1 MKAVDSPPRRGT
13 ASRTTTAGD
22 WLQHMLVL
30 IALQARHDV
39 ACMAA
44 RPKAAIHSLRKR
56 MKKIQSLLHLADPV
70 VGERQREILKS
81 GIREIKEMARPQR
94 DADVMSHLASDLGVK
109 ATSGR
114 ASLPD
119 AAMLD
124 AFVSELIMTFE
135 EMDLHGLTWNGV
147 MACHLRTCRS
157 ARKAWKKARRHHSE
171 EHLHAWRKKV
181 KRQYHQCLALRR
193 WLGQTNR
200 LRRMRRLGSMLG
212 HRHDLDLFATALG
225 FKESDG
231 AAKKTRHKV
240 GSRRKKLTRRIFD
253 RAEKLFARSP
263 SKAKHRLCRR
273 LPSVSEM
280 GQKARR

>member
-1 MKAVDSPPRRGT
+1 MKAAETSPQRK
-13 ASRTTTAGD
+13 AAAQIATAGD
-22 WLQHMLVL
+22 WLKHMLVL
-30 IALQARHDV
+30 IAVQARHDV
-39 ACMAA
+39 ARMAS
-44 RPKAAIHSLRKR
+44 RPKTAIHSLRKR
-56 MKKIQSLLHLADPV
+56 MKKIQSLLRLGDPV
-70 VGERQREILKS
+70 LDEQQRETLKS
-81 GIREIKEMARPQR
+81 GIREIKEAARSQR
-94 DADVMSHLASDLGVK
+94 DADVMSQLAADLGVK

-114 ASLPD
+114 AALPD
-119 AAMLD
+119 ATMLD

-147 MACHLRTCRS
+147 TACHLRTCRS
-157 ARKAWKKARRHHSE
+157 TLKAWKKTRRHPSE

-212 HRHDLDLFATALG
+212 HRHDLDLFAMALG
-225 FKESDG
+225 FKEGSG

-240 GSRRKKLTRRIFD
+240 GSRQKKLTHRIFN

-263 SKAKHRLCRR
+263 WKSKRRLRSR
-273 LPSVSEM
+273 LPSVCET
-280 GQKARR
+280 GRR